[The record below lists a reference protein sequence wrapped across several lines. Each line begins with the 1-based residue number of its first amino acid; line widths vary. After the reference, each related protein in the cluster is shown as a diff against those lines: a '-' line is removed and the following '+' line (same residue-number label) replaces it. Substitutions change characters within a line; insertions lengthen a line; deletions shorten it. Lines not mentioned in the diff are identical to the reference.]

1 MLGIGT
7 QNARTRKLQKKMLGL
22 LQWIQGWGGLWGCQ
36 SLVFQL
42 CSSCIPLCHT
52 LCWFTQFS
60 QSRVY
65 PEEAKPICS
74 CVSKISPKPLE
85 DFFLS
90 LVGLNW
96 ITCAFLF
103 QSLELKES
111 HVLTD

>member
-1 MLGIGT
+1 MDPGVGG
-7 QNARTRKLQKKMLGL
+7 ALGL
-22 LQWIQGWGGLWGCQ
+22 TKSGISAL
-36 SLVFQL
+36 FQL
-42 CSSCIPLCHT
+42 HSCHT

-85 DFFLS
+85 DFSLS